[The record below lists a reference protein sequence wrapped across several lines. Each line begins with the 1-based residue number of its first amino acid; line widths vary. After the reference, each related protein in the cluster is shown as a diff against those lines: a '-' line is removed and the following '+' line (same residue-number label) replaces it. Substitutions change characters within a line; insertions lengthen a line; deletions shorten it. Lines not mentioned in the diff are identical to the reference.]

1 MSHVT
6 LTRNNKRY
14 RKVLDEHTFRIM
26 LATGVVAFLIP
37 LTAALFGY

>member
-6 LTRNNKRY
+6 LTRNKRY